1 MIVYIALSILK
12 VTKLHLKMSDLSR
25 AAAQHNCIMGTC
37 VCVFPEPHPSKL
49 PPGPERS
56 PSRFFVLKGI
66 WLNWELH
73 Q

>member
-37 VCVFPEPHPSKL
+37 VCVP
-49 PPGPERS
+49 
-56 PSRFFVLKGI
+56 
-66 WLNWELH
+66 
-73 Q
+73 